1 MTSAAIVLGSHP
13 MTPIQEIIQA
23 LRVKI
28 RHDPAYKAFREKTTK
43 LAVLGLRVPVIHE
56 IVRSNFSFYQKSP
69 RELIAIWN
77 RIWTSS
83 CINEV
88 LLIPLLYYRRHL
100 HLLDP
105 AHWRV
110 LKTWINRVDNWE
122 HADALC
128 ALYSIFFERYPRLV
142 QPTLKEWN
150 QSSNAWER
158 RASIV
163 SMIYYASTKRIAP
176 TFRTVISL
184 IEPLIG
190 DQDRYVQK
198 AIGWQ
203 LRELHKLYPAQTLSL
218 LLQHAREL
226 SPTSFSY
233 ATERLTQKEKERI
246 KKKRMG
252 HHLST

>member
-1 MTSAAIVLGSHP
+1 M
-13 MTPIQEIIQA
+13 
-23 LRVKI
+23 
-28 RHDPAYKAFREKTTK
+28 
-43 LAVLGLRVPVIHE
+43 
-56 IVRSNFSFYQKSP
+56 
-69 RELIAIWN
+69 
-77 RIWTSS
+77 
-83 CINEV
+83 
-88 LLIPLLYYRRHL
+88 
-100 HLLDP
+100 
-105 AHWRV
+105 
-110 LKTWINRVDNWE
+110 
-122 HADALC
+122 
-128 ALYSIFFERYPRLV
+128 

-218 LLQHAREL
+218 LYNTPEL

-233 ATERLTQKEKERI
+233 ATERLTQKERTDKEKDTTISRHDRVNLI
-246 KKKRMG
+246 FASHGQAELVYAGDLKFLAEG
-252 HHLST
+252 LVGSNPPCPP